1 MNVTMIFPH
10 RSPAADHRENE
21 EQQSSDFQP
30 EHMQHTA
37 YAAERD
43 PASPVKGPYPAI
55 LPSLAARNPQKRP
68 AEMLG

>member
-1 MNVTMIFPH
+1 MNVTLIFPH

-43 PASPVKGPYPAI
+43 ATCPVKGPYPTI
-55 LPSLAARNPQKRP
+55 PPRLAACNPQKRP